1 MKQTLLFIS
10 VLLIVLPMVAS
21 AQEETVLETQH
32 SGCLGNT
39 RGYMDEWVPAT
50 RHIIRS
56 VVSNQCH
63 PRRASTL
70 SARATARQGR

>member
-10 VLLIVLPMVAS
+10 VLLIALPMVAS

-39 RGYMDEWVPAT
+39 RGYMDEWVPA
-50 RHIIRS
+50 IVLEKEGS
-56 VVSNQCH
+56 VLTVEVQ
-63 PRRASTL
+63 
-70 SARATARQGR
+70 